1 MHHNL
6 IVDIGNTNTKLAIFD
21 QQHTILFN
29 DIVLPSQ
36 LAPTLSFLNSKFS
49 ISRSIVSNVA
59 GSIPTELNDF
69 LKLIPFHME
78 LNASTS
84 LPIMNAFQTPE
95 TLGVDR
101 IAAVVAASQ
110 LYPQANNLVICA
122 GTCITYNYITKS
134 NTFRGGAITPGIQMR
149 LDAMHH
155 FTSRLPSV
163 QIGYVG
169 SIMGYDTQSCM
180 QSGAVLGA
188 VYEIDTFINEYR
200 AQFNDFNVLL
210 TGGDALLLESRIKNK
225 IFADTELVIKGLQ
238 IILNYNAP
246 KIS

>member
-6 IVDIGNTNTKLAIFD
+6 IIDIGNTNTKLAIFD
-21 QQHTILFN
+21 PNSTILFN
-29 DIVLPSQ
+29 DIVSPSQ
-36 LAPTLSFLNSKFS
+36 LAPTLSFLNSKFT
-49 ISRSIVSNVA
+49 ITRSIVSNVA

-69 LKLIPFHME
+69 FKLIPFHME

-110 LYPQANNLVICA
+110 LFPQVNNLVICA
-122 GTCITYNYITKS
+122 GTCITYNYITKAK
-134 NTFRGGAITPGIQMR
+134 TFRGGAITPGIQMR

-210 TGGDALLLESRIKNK
+210 TGGDTLLLESRIKNK

>member
-1 MHHNL
+1 MNYNL
-6 IVDIGNTNTKLAIFD
+6 IVDIGNTNIKLAIFD
-21 QQHTILFN
+21 QHNAILFK
-29 DIVLPSQ
+29 DIVSSEQ
-36 LAPTLSFLNSKFS
+36 LAPTLSFLNSKYP
-49 ISRSIVSNVA
+49 IARSIIANVA
-59 GSIPTELNDF
+59 GTLPIELQEF
-69 LKLIPFHME
+69 TQKVPFHME

-101 IAAVVAASQ
+101 IAAVVAANH

-122 GTCITYNYITKS
+122 GTCITYNYITKT

>member
-6 IVDIGNTNTKLAIFD
+6 IVDIGNTNIKLAIFD
-21 QQHTILFN
+21 QSNTILFN
-29 DIVLPSQ
+29 DIVSINQ
-36 LAPTLSFLNSKFS
+36 LTPTLNFLNSKYS
-49 ISRSIVSNVA
+49 ITHSIISNVA
-59 GSIPTELNDF
+59 GTIPAALDEFVKQL
-69 LKLIPFHME
+69 PFHME
-78 LNASTS
+78 LSATS
-84 LPIMNAFQTPE
+84 LLPIMNAFQTPE

-110 LYPQANNLVICA
+110 LFPQANNLVICA
-122 GTCITYNYITKS
+122 GTCITYNYITKA

-200 AQFNDFNVLL
+200 AQFHDFNVLL
-210 TGGDALLLESRIKNK
+210 TGGDTLLLESRIKNK